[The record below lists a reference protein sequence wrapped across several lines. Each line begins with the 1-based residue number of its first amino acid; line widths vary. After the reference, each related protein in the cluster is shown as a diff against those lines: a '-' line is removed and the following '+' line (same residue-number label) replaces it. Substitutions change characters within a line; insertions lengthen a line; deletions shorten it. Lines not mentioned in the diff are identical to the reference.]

1 MVRSLCKLLACLL
14 MLSWGT
20 EAMGRVALK
29 IDIGWDG
36 AFRAG
41 RWAPVYLTIADDT
54 AIPARNVII
63 EIIAPHDKT
72 FALRI
77 LNPATIRQDPT
88 TILVY
93 VPLTSGLDET
103 VCVIRDPA
111 GFKKLAELPF
121 DQPPNTGFPQASR
134 SYGSGGGEILLGVSG
149 TAQHGLSILKGPF
162 KWPDE
167 NTPANP
173 QPGQPYIPPPNI
185 NIGYLE
191 PRP

>member
-63 EIIAPHDKT
+63 EIVAPHDKT

-93 VPLTSGLDET
+93 VPLTLALDET
-103 VCVIRDPA
+103 ICIIHDQSS
-111 GFKKLAELPF
+111 FKKLTESP
-121 DQPPNTGFPQASR
+121 
-134 SYGSGGGEILLGVSG
+134 
-149 TAQHGLSILKGPF
+149 
-162 KWPDE
+162 
-167 NTPANP
+167 
-173 QPGQPYIPPPNI
+173 
-185 NIGYLE
+185 LE
-191 PRP
+191 MIKDPMGI